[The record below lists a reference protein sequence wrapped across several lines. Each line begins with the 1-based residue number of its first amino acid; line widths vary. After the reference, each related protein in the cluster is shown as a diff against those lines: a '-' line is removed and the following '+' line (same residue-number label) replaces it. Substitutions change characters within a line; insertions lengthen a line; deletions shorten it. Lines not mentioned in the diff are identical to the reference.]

1 MLDEVTLPQANP
13 VHNMEVLLHSLLLFR
28 EQVAIMVR
36 RVFEQ
41 VYLDHQLCLLLD
53 QQTLFTVTLALGTPS
68 LTTVIHRAAL
78 EEYPV

>member
-28 EQVAIMVR
+28 EQVAIMAR

-53 QQTLFTVTLALGTPS
+53 QQTLFTVTLALDTPS
-68 LTTVIHRAAL
+68 LTTVIRRAAL